1 MQNSIKKG
9 FSFGITSGIITTLGL
24 MVGMFSSTNSQAIVI
39 GSIITIAIADSLS
52 DGLGMHLSEESQKN
66 TTSKNIWQATFSTVI
81 TKFIVALTFII
92 PVLMFSLPTAIIIS
106 IFWGLILLI
115 IFSYYIAKNKN
126 DRPVN
131 VICEHIFIAVL
142 VITVTYFIGIWISSF
157 YK

>member
-92 PVLMFSLPTAIIIS
+92 PVLIFSLPTAIIIS